1 MSEVFGLVM
10 AGGGGTRLW
19 PLSRLDR
26 PKQVLHLLGNRS
38 LFQMALDRLQP
49 WLSPEHILVATP
61 PDLLRDLRS
70 QAPELPE
77 ASFLVEPS
85 PKGTAAVIGLA
96 ALRLSQTRPDGL
108 MVCLTA
114 DHHIGNAERLRHLLL
129 AACEVADA
137 GALVTLGIPP
147 TYADTG
153 YGYIEQGDSIG
164 VFRGFEAHRVRAFRE
179 KPDRAVAEAY
189 LKDGRHAWNSG
200 MFVWRVDRILDAIE
214 RFMPN
219 LAGALD
225 RIRPSLGSADEASV
239 LAQEWHDIQR
249 ETIDIGVMERADN
262 VVVLAATDLMWADIG
277 SWDRLYELRHPD
289 AEGNVLDATVSLAV
303 DSRGT
308 LVVSRGREQG
318 GRPKL
323 VALLGVE
330 DLVIIDTGDVLL
342 VCPRRRAPH
351 VRELVERLQASGL
364 DTYMV
369 WES

>member
-1 MSEVFGLVM
+1 
-10 AGGGGTRLW
+10 
-19 PLSRLDR
+19 
-26 PKQVLHLLGNRS
+26 
-38 LFQMALDRLQP
+38 
-49 WLSPEHILVATP
+49 VATP
-61 PDLLRDLRS
+61 PDLVRDLRS

-96 ALRLSQTRPDGL
+96 ALRLSQKYPDGL

-114 DHHIGNAERLRHLLL
+114 DHHIGNSERLRHLLL
-129 AACEVADA
+129 AACDVADA

-164 VFRGFEAHRVRAFRE
+164 RFRGFEAHRVRAFKE
-179 KPDRAVAEAY
+179 KPDRAMAEAY

-214 RFMPN
+214 RFMPT
-219 LAGALD
+219 LAGALG

-262 VVVLAATDLMWADIG
+262 VAVLAATDLMWADIG

-289 AEGNVLDATVSLAV
+289 AEGNVLDAQVSLVV

-308 LVVSRGREQG
+308 LVVSREREQG

>member
-26 PKQVLHLLGNRS
+26 PKQVLHLLGTRS

-49 WLSPEHILVATP
+49 WLSLERILVAAP
-61 PDLLRDLRS
+61 PDLMPALRS
-70 QAPELPE
+70 QAPDLPE

-96 ALRLSQTRPDGL
+96 ALRLSQSHPDAL

-129 AACEVADA
+129 AACDVAET

-147 TYADTG
+147 TYADIG
-153 YGYIEQGDSIG
+153 YGYIEQGDSMG
-164 VFRGFEAHRVRAFRE
+164 LFREFEAHRVRAFKE

-189 LKDGRHAWNSG
+189 LKDGDHSWNSG

-219 LAGALD
+219 LATALG
-225 RIRPSLGSADEASV
+225 RIRPSLGSADEARV
-239 LAQEWHDIQR
+239 LAQEWNQIHRQ
-249 ETIDIGVMERADN
+249 TIDVGVMERADN
-262 VVVLAATDLMWADIG
+262 VAVLAATDLMWADIG

-289 AEGNVLDATVSLAV
+289 AEGNVLDASVSLAV

-308 LVVSRGREQG
+308 LVVSREREQG

-330 DLVIIDTGDVLL
+330 DLVIVDTGDVLL
-342 VCPRRRAPH
+342 VCPRQRAPQ